1 MSAFICGLDLGQASD
16 YSALVIVEKRQD
28 LGYDPALV
36 QTVTESA
43 IATPGWEAAGV
54 QLRSP
59 VYEQRTRQAILGPN
73 GQVTY
78 VDGLPA
84 PRLLSYDVRHIQR
97 WPLGTS
103 YPAIVSD
110 VNALMARPLLLNAAP
125 LVLDGT
131 GVGRPVVDMFRQSAR
146 YAMTPVLIT
155 AGATVSTDEAGYT
168 HVPKRDLVG
177 ATQVLLQNKQVR
189 IGPSLPEAQ
198 TLTSELQTFQTKI
211 SVQTAHESF
220 GAWREGQ
227 HDDLVLALALAL
239 WFATTR
245 QSIGAYL

>member
-1 MSAFICGLDLGQASD
+1 
-16 YSALVIVEKRQD
+16 
-28 LGYDPALV
+28 
-36 QTVTESA
+36 
-43 IATPGWEAAGV
+43 
-54 QLRSP
+54 
-59 VYEQRTRQAILGPN
+59 
-73 GQVTY
+73 
-78 VDGLPA
+78 
-84 PRLLSYDVRHIQR
+84 
-97 WPLGTS
+97 
-103 YPAIVSD
+103 
-110 VNALMARPLLLNAAP
+110 
-125 LVLDGT
+125 
-131 GVGRPVVDMFRQSAR
+131 MFRQSAR
-146 YAMTPVLIT
+146 YSMTPVLIT
-155 AGATVSTDEAGYT
+155 SGATVSTDEAGYT